1 MGASVANVRVV
12 VLTGWSPPGDAR
24 LAEEEVLTD
33 ARAELES
40 IYRKYGA
47 MVRRRCLGILG
58 RDEEA
63 DDAMQEVFIRA
74 FRSLAGFR
82 GQSSPATWLYR
93 IATNTCLNRLRD
105 ARNRERLDRE
115 TLPLPEP
122 QQPVESWPRD
132 LALRVLGEFDAEV
145 RETVLY
151 AVVEGMTAD
160 EVAQVMGCSGSLV
173 RKRLAKFRERAPR
186 KAARLLGGTR

>member
-1 MGASVANVRVV
+1 MEVSMANDRLV
-12 VLTGWSPPGDAR
+12 VLTGWARSGDAR
-24 LAEEEVLTD
+24 
-33 ARAELES
+33 RAEGIAVADDRAEIEF

-47 MVRRRCLGILG
+47 MVRRRCLAILG
-58 RDEEA
+58 RDEDA

-82 GQSSPATWLYR
+82 GQASPATWLYR
-93 IATNTCLNRLRD
+93 IATNTCLNRVRD

-115 TLPLPEP
+115 ALAPPAP
-122 QQPVESWPRD
+122 QQAVESWPRD
-132 LALRVLGEFDAEV
+132 LALRVLGEFDEKI

-160 EVAQVMGCSGSLV
+160 EVAGVMGCSASLV
-173 RKRLAKFRERAPR
+173 RKRLAKFRDRAPR
-186 KAARLLGGTR
+186 KAARLLGGA